1 MTGDELYPK
10 GQEKMSKFYET
21 APYGGCAGMHSTDYK
36 RMIVEECFI
45 PAAEKGCIPAMKEC
59 GDYYSSIDRDKA
71 IKFYKLYLN
80 NCPGDT
86 FTKAAQVAKFGLG
99 LLM

>member
-1 MTGDELYPK
+1 MIGDELYSK
-10 GQEKMSKFYET
+10 GQERMSKFYET
-21 APYGGCAGMHSTDYK
+21 APYGGCGGMHSTDYK
-36 RMIVEECFI
+36 KMIVEEYFI

-86 FTKAAQVAKFGLG
+86 LKKVALVAKFGLR